1 MENLQTYFYHSIS
14 ARHGTRILSTS
25 GSFSF
30 YTRGEYS
37 KAMLN
42 AFTVLNCGIG
52 TEPAIVSEINDMSG
66 VSEAIQVPG
75 MYDIVAKVSEQSRGD
90 IVKSVKNI
98 RAIANIRSDPIM
110 IMSEES
116 ML

>member
-1 MENLQTYFYHSIS
+1 
-14 ARHGTRILSTS
+14 
-25 GSFSF
+25 
-30 YTRGEYS
+30 
-37 KAMLN
+37 MLN

-90 IVKSVKNI
+90 IVKSVENI